1 MKKEYYSWVIIAIGL
16 IVLAIFASGVMNVA
30 AFSKAKA
37 RIVEK
42 VRLQKKISP
51 AQPPT
56 PVLREPIA
64 TGTVPELQ

>member
-1 MKKEYYSWVIIAIGL
+1 MKKEYYSWVVIAIGL
-16 IVLAIFASGVMNVA
+16 IALAIFASGAMNVA

-42 VRLQKKISP
+42 VRQQKKLSP

-56 PVLREPIA
+56 PVVQEPVV
-64 TGTVPELQ
+64 TGIEAELQ